1 MDAVAKRS
9 AAMLARRGHERLTIG
24 DDALTE
30 KRSVA
35 VVGAST
41 DRCKFGNKAVRAYA
55 AQGWDVYPV
64 HPNARDIEELTA
76 YASVEAIPVRVD
88 RVTLYLPPDKGR
100 NVLGGIAAVGPDEF
114 FVNPGAESDAL
125 LGEARSLGLAP
136 IVACRIV
143 EIGASPGHF

>member
-1 MDAVAKRS
+1 MAKRS
-9 AAMLARRGHERLTIG
+9 AAMLTQRGHERLTIG
-24 DDALTE
+24 KDAVAD

-41 DRCKFGNKAVRAYA
+41 DRSKFGNKAVRAYV

-64 HPNARDIEELTA
+64 NPNARDIEGLTA
-76 YASVEAIPVRVD
+76 YMSVEAIPVRVD
-88 RVTLYLPPDKGR
+88 RVTLYLPPDVGR

-125 LGEARSLGLAP
+125 LGEARNLGLDP
-136 IVACRIV
+136 IVACSIV
-143 EIGASPGHF
+143 DIGAAPGQF